1 MMIFQ
6 SPQPTVGKPPRPVG
20 LPNRQ
25 RGVVLMISLIVLVA
39 MALAG
44 IAMVRQLSGGL
55 GIAGNL
61 AFKQSA
67 TSIGDNGLET
77 ARTWLKA
84 QLVDPNVLSNDI
96 VSPRYY
102 SSWVETFNPLTYD
115 WNDATTVTPAPATG
129 ERIRYVIH
137 RLCKTPNMA
146 HTAGLQ
152 ECVVVSN
159 SSGTGGTTLEANDS
173 PPPDVTS
180 PFYRVTARV
189 DGPRNTASFVQLV
202 MY

>member
-1 MMIFQ
+1 MK
-6 SPQPTVGKPPRPVG
+6 SRS

-25 RGVVLMISLIVLVA
+25 RGVVLMISLVVLVA

-67 TSIGDNGLET
+67 TSIGDAGLEA
-77 ARTWLKA
+77 ARIWLKD
-84 QLVDPNVLSNDI
+84 QLVDPNVLSND
-96 VSPRYY
+96 VTSPRYF
-102 SSWVETFNPLTYD
+102 SSWDETFNPMTFN
-115 WNDATTVTPAPATG
+115 WGDATTVTPAPATG

-137 RLCKTPNMA
+137 RLCKFANTA
-146 HTAGLQ
+146 HTAGSQ

-159 SSGTGGTTLEANDS
+159 SSGTGSETIGANDT

-180 PFYRVTARV
+180 PFYRITARV
-189 DGPRNTASFVQLV
+189 DGPRNTTSFVQLV